1 MKRKFNIYCTIF
13 LCVLLL
19 GAGSSFIKGSMG
31 FWAGANEAIKFE
43 GQGTPLVVSLNP
55 QQGLTNYT
63 DSITNTLTGE
73 PMKMS
78 LCNII
83 VGVNQIQDYQSMAW
97 WNVGITVA
105 FILYFVVIV
114 YFWINFLRIIICVNK
129 GLIFDRIIEH
139 RLMKGGWTLL
149 VAYALEW
156 GIAFMFYL
164 YHHSMIQLDGYEI
177 DIPNTPDNIM
187 LYVAIGLML
196 IAQIFSLGRQ
206 MKEEQELTI

>member
-78 LCNII
+78 LCKII
-83 VGVNQIQDYQSMAW
+83 VGVNQIQDYPSMAW
-97 WNVGITVA
+97 WNVGITVS
-105 FILYFVVIV
+105 FIL
-114 YFWINFLRIIICVNK
+114 
-129 GLIFDRIIEH
+129 
-139 RLMKGGWTLL
+139 
-149 VAYALEW
+149 
-156 GIAFMFYL
+156 
-164 YHHSMIQLDGYEI
+164 
-177 DIPNTPDNIM
+177 
-187 LYVAIGLML
+187 
-196 IAQIFSLGRQ
+196 
-206 MKEEQELTI
+206 

>member
-1 MKRKFNIYCTIF
+1 
-13 LCVLLL
+13 
-19 GAGSSFIKGSMG
+19 
-31 FWAGANEAIKFE
+31 
-43 GQGTPLVVSLNP
+43 
-55 QQGLTNYT
+55 
-63 DSITNTLTGE
+63 
-73 PMKMS
+73 
-78 LCNII
+78 
-83 VGVNQIQDYQSMAW
+83 MAW

-105 FILYFVVIV
+105 FILYIVVIV

-164 YHHSMIQLDGYEI
+164 YHHSMIQLEGYEI